1 MPGLARFLTRRQRYR
16 LPAPAN
22 WIDVGPTVRKFRLR
36 SVAWGFAVGARR
48 TVYLVLAAQL
58 LTAHVTVNF
67 IAVTLSLVVILLL
80 TSYKLYHPVFG
91 RRFPF
96 RSPLSVARTPAAA
109 AGLILRTGAQFLT
122 VALLVFYLLVA
133 GMYTEGGQGG
143 NWGMQAAVKIR
154 ERVKLR
160 QNDWQDI
167 LGQLVLALSDHPL
180 VGSRNVITNPIG

>member
-1 MPGLARFLTRRQRYR
+1 
-16 LPAPAN
+16 
-22 WIDVGPTVRKFRLR
+22 
-36 SVAWGFAVGARR
+36 
-48 TVYLVLAAQL
+48 
-58 LTAHVTVNF
+58 
-67 IAVTLSLVVILLL
+67 
-80 TSYKLYHPVFG
+80 
-91 RRFPF
+91 
-96 RSPLSVARTPAAA
+96 
-109 AGLILRTGAQFLT
+109 

-180 VGSRNVITNPIG
+180 VALTLIISASVVLLAVDSAGRRLLAADARAVLQRDKRPHVLY

>member
-1 MPGLARFLTRRQRYR
+1 MSVVLDCRTLALDECAELNALISLSFSKALGGSPSAASNFQSKSYIKLFITVPLTLWLAFVGVPGLARFLTRRQRYR

-80 TSYKLYHPVFG
+80 TSYTVSSTTRCSGVAFRFGLRCLLPV
-91 RRFPF
+91 RQ
-96 RSPLSVARTPAAA
+96 PLRP
-109 AGLILRTGAQFLT
+109 
-122 VALLVFYLLVA
+122 
-133 GMYTEGGQGG
+133 
-143 NWGMQAAVKIR
+143 
-154 ERVKLR
+154 
-160 QNDWQDI
+160 D
-167 LGQLVLALSDHPL
+167 
-180 VGSRNVITNPIG
+180 